1 MLSSD
6 GSGSDYENASM
17 LVLVLSVVS
26 AGLQTWIHAAQSVD
40 ASLLLLV

>member
-17 LVLVLSVVS
+17 LVLRFVS